1 MSNTNSPK
9 PQKNK
14 PAARK
19 DDGLTAQ
26 QRHANWKE
34 NKVAKAAQDDFNVIS
49 QKTRDSAELVNLLN
63 FNDQLMYQLRM
74 SAGLKGSRINLDTFQ
89 KFMDRSEEAKELLN
103 TINAELCQALG
114 RDYVPPRGFKHPL
127 KKQQQAAP
135 AKKKGTVTKL
145 PVADQE
151 KPVREANEKES
162 TIAQGADATVIP
174 ELSTAIAS
182 A

>member
-1 MSNTNSPK
+1 MSNSNRQNI
-9 PQKNK
+9 QKKNG
-14 PAARK
+14 PAGKK
-19 DDGLTAQ
+19 DDGLTPQ

-34 NKVAKAAQDDFNVIS
+34 SKLAKAAQDDFNVIS

-63 FNDQLMYQLRM
+63 FNDQLMFQLRM
-74 SAGLKGSRINLDTFQ
+74 SAGLKSSRIKLDTFQ

-127 KKQQQAAP
+127 KKQQLAAP

-151 KPVREANEKES
+151 KPVREPIEKES
-162 TIAQGADATVIP
+162 TIAQGVAVVIP
-174 ELSTAIAS
+174 EPSSAAAS